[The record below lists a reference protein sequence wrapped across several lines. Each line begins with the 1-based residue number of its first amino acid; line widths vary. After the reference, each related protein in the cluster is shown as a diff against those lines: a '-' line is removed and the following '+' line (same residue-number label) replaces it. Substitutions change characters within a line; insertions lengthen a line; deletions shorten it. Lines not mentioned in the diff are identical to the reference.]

1 MFDARLKAGT
11 PRVNNALAFEGCH
24 DDWGN
29 IVKPGADPLTKG
41 QENPKIVVFKY
52 GRFFHLCFEN
62 EWYSDVITFPSNSP
76 FTQEHH
82 GFDSANDEFV
92 LREKSVCWQGP
103 VFKPSSRRYSISA

>member
-1 MFDARLKAGT
+1 LFWIYTYDEIFQLDKYSMFDARLKAGT
-11 PRVNNALAFEGCH
+11 PRVQALAFEGCH

-62 EWYSDVITFPSNSP
+62 E
-76 FTQEHH
+76 
-82 GFDSANDEFV
+82 
-92 LREKSVCWQGP
+92 
-103 VFKPSSRRYSISA
+103 